1 MAPIEFARS
10 YTAAWCSQDAAS
22 VAAHYA
28 IDGSLRING
37 GIPALGRNAIQES
50 AQSFMTEFPDLVVTL
65 NWLVE
70 GAHPEY
76 HWTLSGT
83 SLAGRTVRISGFE
96 LWTLGA
102 DGFIA
107 ESHGRFDGVDY
118 ERQMSGTT

>member
-1 MAPIEFARS
+1 M
-10 YTAAWCSQDAAS
+10 
-22 VAAHYA
+22 AAHYSPR
-28 IDGSLRING
+28 GSLCING
-37 GIPALGRNAIQES
+37 GHPAVGRNAIHAA
-50 AQSFMTEFPDLVVTL
+50 AQSFMTEFPDLAVTL
-65 NWLVE
+65 DRLVQ